1 MDARAPSFSEYLGKA
16 EAKLS
21 GALGGGCRVAVYH
34 EMNGNILRIIAEIE
48 DECFRSEFRYSERE
62 LTIRSKKRGFTC
74 FIVYLEERPVAFVF
88 GFDDPERS
96 AYFSDSAATLIE
108 RRRVG
113 SILTALET
121 LYCLEN
127 GYVSEKMITE
137 ELDESG
143 RRLREYWGRFGFY
156 VTGRD
161 PKIGVEMRLEL
172 TPEVVKKLSDKYIGP
187 EKGPVRP
194 PNHVSL

>member
-1 MDARAPSFSEYLGKA
+1 MDSWAPSFTEYLGKA
-16 EAKLS
+16 EVKLS

-34 EMNGNILRIIAEIE
+34 EMNRDIFKIISEIE
-48 DECFRSEFRYSERE
+48 DERFRSELRYSERE

-88 GFDDPERS
+88 GFDDPEEG

-108 RRRVG
+108 RRGVG
-113 SILTALET
+113 SILTALEA
-121 LYCLEN
+121 LYCLMN
-127 GYVSEKMITE
+127 GYRSEKMITE

-143 RRLREYWGRFGFY
+143 RRLREYWERFGFR
-156 VTGRD
+156 VTGRN

-172 TPEVVKKLSDKYIGP
+172 TPEHVGLLCNKYL
-187 EKGPVRP
+187 V
-194 PNHVSL
+194 